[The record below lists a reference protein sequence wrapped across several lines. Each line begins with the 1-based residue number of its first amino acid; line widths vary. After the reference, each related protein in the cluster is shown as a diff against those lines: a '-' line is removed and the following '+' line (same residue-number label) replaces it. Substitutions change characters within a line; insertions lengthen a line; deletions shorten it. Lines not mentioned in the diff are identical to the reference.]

1 MKKGKINR
9 LKNQIQKAIKSKNY
23 PLVAI
28 LMEKYKSNVGEINEK
43 KSRNTRSL

>member
-23 PLVAI
+23 PLVSI

>member
-23 PLVAI
+23 PLVSL
-28 LMEKYKSNVGEINEK
+28 LMEKYRFNVGEINEK
-43 KSRNTRSL
+43 KS

>member
-9 LKNQIQKAIKSKNY
+9 LKGQIQKAIRLKNY

-28 LMEKYKSNVGEINEK
+28 LIEKYRSNVGEINEK
-43 KSRNTRSL
+43 KS